1 MLNSDRAGILRACLV
16 AAAVIGCFLVAELA
30 TRVVLFGY
38 DTLVHPTHY
47 SPRSNTLT
55 NLVIPNADPVLT
67 YRLNPGI
74 DGYFKGKPFSV
85 NANGFRGQVLATAK
99 PPGVFRIASLG
110 ASVTM
115 GSGVTDAEVYS
126 AQLAQ
131 LLEAQS
137 PGRFEVINAAV
148 GGYSATQI
156 FALYDQDVAKY
167 KPDLILFPVF
177 YSGYQALDD
186 GVPATYA
193 PLASWFPAWTD
204 LRGYLLDSFLYQG
217 LRDSARTWLN
227 PLLSVDWLV
236 RGRPVAARQETTSD
250 ALTRFVAQRNAEGIP
265 VCLLALHRI
274 NEEPPDTD
282 AVYRQR
288 LETWVRGHPGSC
300 LIDTIPGLRGKIAGS
315 DRIYWGD
322 NHPNARV
329 HRLYAEEIARLLAA
343 SKLAP

>member
-1 MLNSDRAGILRACLV
+1 MNANRAGIFRACLV
-16 AAAVIGCFLVAELA
+16 AVAVIGCFLAAEVA
-30 TRVVLFGY
+30 TRVALFGT
-38 DTLVHPTHY
+38 DTLVHPLRY

-55 NLVIPNADPVLT
+55 NLVIPNADPALT

-74 DGYFKGKPFSV
+74 HSYFKGRPFSI
-85 NANGFRGQVLATAK
+85 NANGFRGKALATAK

-110 ASVTM
+110 ASITM
-115 GSGVTDAEVYS
+115 GAGVADAEVYS
-126 AQLAQ
+126 AQLGD
-131 LLEAQS
+131 LLDKQA
-137 PGRFEVINAAV
+137 PGRFEVINASV

-186 GVPATYA
+186 VVPATYA

-204 LRGYLLDSFLYQG
+204 LRGYLLDSFFYQG
-217 LRDSARTWLN
+217 MRESARTWLN
-227 PLLSVDWLV
+227 PFLSPDWLV
-236 RGRPVAARQETTSD
+236 RGRPVDGKQETTSD
-250 ALTRFVAQRNAEGIP
+250 ALARFVEQRHAEGIP

-274 NEEPPDTD
+274 NEESPPTD

-288 LETWVRGHPGSC
+288 LEHWVRAHPGTC

-329 HRLYAEEIARLLAA
+329 HRLYAEEIARFLAA
-343 SKLAP
+343 SDLAR